1 MLGFFI
7 GATLLVALGAAMSF
21 WAVQQIKTAAAARNQ
36 SYKVIRGVGDLL
48 SALTDTE
55 TGTRGFLLTG
65 DAVFLQPYET
75 QHKQISGQLKA
86 LRNITALET
95 TKVHLDALIPLVAA
109 KLAGMSRIIELRQD
123 NQIGAAIAAVSSG
136 EGRKLMDAIRV
147 EIADSIQ
154 LEEGLLAR
162 RDAGFE
168 NSMRNLF
175 VAITTA
181 SFLALIYA
189 LTFAYMMRRY
199 NVRTIKSAVHLETLR
214 LLDVQ
219 EALNKELHE
228 TNLKLLV
235 SEASLSVT
243 LNSIGDA
250 VIATDAEAR
259 ITFLNPSAEELT
271 GWNRAD
277 ASGRAVEEVFNIIN
291 QETRLPAAVPII
303 ATLEHGTTQ
312 GMTNHTILVARGG
325 VERSIADSCAPIRG
339 AAGTVVGAVLV
350 FRDVTE
356 EYAAQKTLH
365 DIQAENQTILT
376 DKNTALE
383 LSRSA
388 ADKANLAKSD
398 FLSAMSHELRTP
410 LNAILGFAQL
420 MQSGAPPP
428 SPAQMRSLE
437 QILKA
442 GWYLLEL
449 INEILD
455 LALIE
460 SGKATLSNESVSLAE
475 VMLEC
480 RAMIEPQAH
489 KRGLSMTFP
498 RFDVPTFVAADRV
511 RLKQVLINLL
521 FNAVKYNRPEG
532 AVTVQSTLSAPDTLR
547 ISIRDTGM
555 GLNSDQLAH
564 LFQPFNRLGKET
576 GAEEG
581 TGIGLVVA
589 KRLIELMGG
598 TIGVE
603 SVVGEGSMF
612 WIDLT
617 LTTAPRFAIHDADED
632 TLQEQPPAPH
642 GPLRTVL
649 YVEDN
654 TANLELV
661 EQLIARRE
669 DLRLLSAADGA
680 LGIEFARTYLPDV
693 ILMDINLPGING
705 IDAMKI
711 LRTDTLTAHIP
722 IVALSANAV
731 PRDIEKALEAGFFN
745 YLTKPIRVNQFF
757 AALDGALKSSRKSA
771 DQPTQKDIVQ

>member
-21 WAVQQIKTAAAARNQ
+21 WTVQQIKEAAAARNQ
-36 SYKVIRGVGDLL
+36 SYKVIRGAEDLL

-680 LGIEFARTYLPDV
+680 LGIDFARTYLPDV

>member
-21 WAVQQIKTAAAARNQ
+21 WTAQQFKNASTARHQ
-36 SYKVIRGVGDLL
+36 SYKVIRGADDLL
-48 SALTDTE
+48 SALTEAETE
-55 TGTRGFLLTG
+55 MRGFLLTG
-65 DAVFLQPYET
+65 DAVFLQPHET
-75 QHKQISGQLKA
+75 QHKQISDQLEA

-95 TKVHLDALIPLVAA
+95 AKIHLDALIPLVAA
-109 KLAGMSRIIELRQD
+109 KLAGLSRSIELRRD
-123 NQIGAAIAAVSSG
+123 NQLGAALAAVSSG
-136 EGRKLMDAIRV
+136 EGRRLMDAIRV
-147 EIADSIQ
+147 EIADFIQ
-154 LEEGLLAR
+154 LEEGLLDQ

-168 NSMRNLF
+168 KSMRNLL
-175 VAITTA
+175 VAITIA
-181 SFLALIYA
+181 SFMVLIYA
-189 LTFAYMMRRY
+189 LTFAYVMRRY
-199 NVRTIKSAVHLETLR
+199 SVRRIKSAVHLETLR

-219 EALNKELHE
+219 EALNKELHQA
-228 TNLKLLV
+228 NLKLLV
-235 SEASLSVT
+235 SEARLSVT

-250 VIATDAEAR
+250 VIATDAGAR
-259 ITFLNPSAEELT
+259 ITFLNPMAEKLT
-271 GWNRAD
+271 GWKWAD
-277 ASGRAVEEVFNIIN
+277 ASGRAVDEIFHIIN

-303 ATLEHGTTQ
+303 AALEHGTTQ
-312 GMTNHTILVARGG
+312 GMANHTILIARDG
-325 VERSIADSCAPIRG
+325 VERSIADSCAPIRDP
-339 AAGTVVGAVLV
+339 AGKVVGAVLV

-356 EYAAQKTLH
+356 EYATQKTLH
-365 DIQAENQTILT
+365 DIQVENQTILT
-376 DKNTALE
+376 DRNTALQI
-383 LSRSA
+383 SKAA
-388 ADKANLAKSD
+388 ADKANQAKSE

-420 MQSGAPPP
+420 MESGAPPP
-428 SPAQMRSLE
+428 SLAQMRSLE

-460 SGKATLSNESVSLAE
+460 AGKVTLSHESVSLAE

-489 KRGLSMTFP
+489 KRGLSMSFP
-498 RFDVPTFVAADRV
+498 RFDVPTFVSADRV

-521 FNAVKYNRPEG
+521 FNAVKYNKPEG
-532 AVTVQSTLSAPDTLR
+532 AVTVQCTLSAPDTLH

-555 GLNSDQLAH
+555 GLNSEQLAH
-564 LFQPFNRLGKET
+564 LFQPFNRLGRET

-581 TGIGLVVA
+581 TGIGLVVT
-589 KRLIELMGG
+589 KRLVELMGG

-612 WIDLT
+612 WIDLN
-617 LTTAPRFAIHDADED
+617 LATAPSFAIQTGED
-632 TLQEQPPAPH
+632 SLPEQPAPPH

-669 DLRLLSAADGA
+669 DLRLICAADGA

-711 LRTDTLTAHIP
+711 LRADTLTAHIP

-757 AALDGALKSSRKSA
+757 AALDVALKSSRKA
-771 DQPTQKDIVQ
+771 EDQTTQEEIVQ

>member
-36 SYKVIRGVGDLL
+36 SYKVIRGAEDLL
-48 SALTDTE
+48 SALTGAE

-243 LNSIGDA
+243 LNSISDA

-489 KRGLSMTFP
+489 KRGLSMSFP
-498 RFDVPTFVAADRV
+498 RFDVPTFVVADRV

-532 AVTVQSTLSAPDTLR
+532 AVTVQSALSAPDTLR

-617 LTTAPRFAIHDADED
+617 LTTAPRFAIHDADMD
-632 TLQEQPPAPH
+632 TLQEQPAAPH

-680 LGIEFARTYLPDV
+680 LGIDFARTYLPDV

-722 IVALSANAV
+722 IIALSANAV

>member
-21 WAVQQIKTAAAARNQ
+21 WTVQQIKEAAAARNQ
-36 SYKVIRGVGDLL
+36 SYKVIRGAEDLL
-48 SALTDTE
+48 SALTGAE

-219 EALNKELHE
+219 EALNKELHQ

-277 ASGRAVEEVFNIIN
+277 ANGRAVEEVFNIIN

-564 LFQPFNRLGKET
+564 LFQPFNRLGKEA

-589 KRLIELMGG
+589 KRLVEMMGG
-598 TIGVE
+598 MIGVE

-612 WIDLT
+612 WIDLN